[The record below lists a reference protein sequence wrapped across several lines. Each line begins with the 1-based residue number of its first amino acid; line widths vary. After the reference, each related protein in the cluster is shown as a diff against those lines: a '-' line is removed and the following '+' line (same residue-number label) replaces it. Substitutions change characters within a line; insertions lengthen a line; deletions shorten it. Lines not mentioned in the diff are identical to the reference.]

1 MPAAWP
7 AAWAYGLGLRPGPAA
22 WACGLGLRPG
32 QRPRPTAWACGLA
45 CGLGLRPEPEAWPA
59 AWACGLGLRPGPW
72 PGLWPGPAAWP
83 AAWAYG
89 LGLRPGLRPGP
100 AAWACGL
107 FIVALLRRIAF
118 QTGTREPPCR
128 KAEAD
133 KPSDGHPPCCRVRE
147 HPPGHGSNVFLADP
161 VLGGAH
167 LAYPRMFSR
176 LSCLL
181 ELRECGD
188 QRSACSGGWPSRR
201 RSGLRP
207 RW

>member
-1 MPAAWP
+1 MACGFGLRLGLWPGPVAWPCFSACGSCMRPEPAAV
-7 AAWAYGLGLRPGPAA
+7 ACGWAYGLGLSPDLSA
-22 WACGLGLRPG
+22 WACGLGLLPES
-32 QRPRPTAWACGLA
+32 AVCGL
-45 CGLGLRPEPEAWPA
+45 CLRPVSASWPA
-59 AWACGLGLRPGPW
+59 AWADGLGLW
-72 PGLWPGPAAWP
+72 
-83 AAWAYG
+83 
-89 LGLRPGLRPGP
+89 PGLRPGST
-100 AAWACGL
+100 ACACGL
-107 FIVALLRRIAF
+107 FVVALLRRIAF

-147 HPPGHGSNVFLADP
+147 HPPGHRSNVFLADP

-201 RSGLRP
+201 RSGLRA